1 MLYGLFVPIRVAH
14 LCYSELRFGAQPL
27 GRAALSSGRPL
38 ENSGL
43 LGRLKP
49 ELRAGLLGV
58 QPSGGSLEGSCGT
71 SRLLGRLKPELR
83 AGLVGVQPSGAL
95 RRDLAGLLGCL
106 AD

>member
-43 LGRLKP
+43 LGRLKSLNS
-49 ELRAGLLGV
+49 ERVCWEFSLQVLFGEILRDFWAAWQV
-58 QPSGGSLEGSCGT
+58 
-71 SRLLGRLKPELR
+71 K
-83 AGLVGVQPSGAL
+83 A
-95 RRDLAGLLGCL
+95 
-106 AD
+106 